1 MNRNSLNMEVKKLL
15 IWTIWLSFMWM
26 VLFFIGCMATPLKI
40 DLAKEIN
47 IKFIRA
53 YQEFTAE
60 EWKKTDIMVQKR
72 EVVIIVPLYPKRFI
86 YSVRGKVGD
95 TGNPFEGLDVDLG
108 DIYTAQTNGFLL
120 SSNVTGG

>member
-1 MNRNSLNMEVKKLL
+1 
-15 IWTIWLSFMWM
+15 MWM

-40 DLAKEIN
+40 DLAKETN

-60 EWKKTDIMVQKR
+60 EWKKTDIMVQKG
-72 EVVIIVPLYPKRFI
+72 EVVIIVPLYPKGFI